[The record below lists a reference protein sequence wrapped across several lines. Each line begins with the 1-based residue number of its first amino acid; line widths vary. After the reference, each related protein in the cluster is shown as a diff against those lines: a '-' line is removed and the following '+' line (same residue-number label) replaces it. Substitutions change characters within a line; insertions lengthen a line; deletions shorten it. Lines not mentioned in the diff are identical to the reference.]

1 MAGTVIDCGVT
12 GDCTLQINTNGVVFK
27 WGGGVLDGSNLN
39 GSNLYFLTPP
49 SISVYPMTVKC
60 PLIGDCN
67 VRGYM
72 PDLYS
77 DSSVTTNILTI
88 NVSSRLG
95 TVRCP
100 AYSSTRNCF
109 INFIPGGAL
118 SQYWLSSGTIYAD
131 GGFGAQ
137 LSMHLDPSLHDTYST
152 YATHHPFHSYNAPI
166 KLL

>member
-67 VRGYM
+67 VKGCM
-72 PDLYS
+72 PTALYT
-77 DSSVTTNILTI
+77 DSSVTSNILTI
-88 NVSSRLG
+88 NTSSVG
-95 TVRCP
+95 GVTVRCP
-100 AYSSTRNCF
+100 SYSSTRNCF
-109 INFIPGGAL
+109 INIIPSPLFAN
-118 SQYWLSSGTIYAD
+118 YWLSGGVNGGGTIQTT
-131 GGFGAQ
+131 GGFDQ
-137 LSMHLDPSLHDTYST
+137 LSIHIDP
-152 YATHHPFHSYNAPI
+152 
-166 KLL
+166 